1 MSAHATVAQLANWL
15 PPGVPTPDDAERL
28 LERASTLVDQ
38 AVLAGY
44 DVDDEGTP
52 TDQGVAAVLAD
63 ATCAQVEQWLE
74 VDEAN
79 DIDGLAGTH
88 ISVTGYSGM
97 RASRWAPRMIDILR
111 TSGLRANAHL
121 ATRVVG

>member
-1 MSAHATVAQLANWL
+1 MPAHATPAQLTEWL
-15 PPGVPTPDDAERL
+15 PASVETPPDAERL

-44 DVDDEGTP
+44 DTDDTGAP
-52 TDQGVAAVLAD
+52 ADPGIAAVLAD

-74 VDEAN
+74 VDEQN
-79 DIDGLAGTH
+79 DIDGLASTH

-97 RASRWAPRMIDILR
+97 RASRWAPRMVDILR
-111 TSGLRANAHL
+111 AHGLRANAHL
-121 ATRVVG
+121 STRTA